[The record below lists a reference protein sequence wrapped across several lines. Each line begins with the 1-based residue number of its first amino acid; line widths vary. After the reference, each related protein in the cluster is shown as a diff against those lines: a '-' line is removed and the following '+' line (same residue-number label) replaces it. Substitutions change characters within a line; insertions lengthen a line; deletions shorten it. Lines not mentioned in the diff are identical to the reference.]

1 MGTEKIAHLFFNI
14 IAMGMEKNVLKY
26 FLGFLSTQ
34 TYRNKLIYEKIT

>member
-1 MGTEKIAHLFFNI
+1 MGTEKIAYLLFHI
-14 IAMGMEKNVLKY
+14 IAMGTEKNILKY